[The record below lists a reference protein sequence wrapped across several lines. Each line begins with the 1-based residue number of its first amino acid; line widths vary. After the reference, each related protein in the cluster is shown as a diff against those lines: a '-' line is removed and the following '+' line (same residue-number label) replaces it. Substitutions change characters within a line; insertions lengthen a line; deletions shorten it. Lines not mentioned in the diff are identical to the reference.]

1 MNPIIRIELAVL
13 VIVPALSACGSGGA
27 SDVLGTG
34 STDSSQNYQSPYSS
48 TDAQVTPGVYS
59 FITTKPSYTCSDGS
73 SGIATTGGGALQM
86 QVKVT
91 SSWISTMQTA
101 ASSET
106 STETASST
114 GMRVISSSTPGGPL
128 SSNGDFILTSSAL
141 VDDPKVGYMR
151 ISYRTEGKFSGR
163 SWSGKY
169 AWTVVFED
177 LALTCTYSST
187 FSGSLQY

>member
-1 MNPIIRIELAVL
+1 
-13 VIVPALSACGSGGA
+13 
-27 SDVLGTG
+27 
-34 STDSSQNYQSPYSS
+34 
-48 TDAQVTPGVYS
+48 
-59 FITTKPSYTCSDGS
+59 
-73 SGIATTGGGALQM
+73 
-86 QVKVT
+86 
-91 SSWISTMQTA
+91 
-101 ASSET
+101 
-106 STETASST
+106 
-114 GMRVISSSTPGGPL
+114 MRVISSSTPGGPL